1 MDVITLLLIAVWCG
15 TPNLPM
21 SSVKANKQIVECR
34 RDLINCYSVNPS
46 TTTLVTCLKEIPK
59 IKGE

>member
-1 MDVITLLLIAVWCG
+1 MDAATLILITLWCG

-21 SSVKANKQIVECR
+21 SSAKVNKQIVQCR
-34 RDLINCYSVNPS
+34 RDLIECYNVSPS
-46 TTTLVTCLKEIPK
+46 STTLVACLKEIPK

>member
-1 MDVITLLLIAVWCG
+1 MDAITLLLIAVWCG

-21 SSVKANKQIVECR
+21 SSTKVNKQIVQCR
-34 RDLINCYSVNPS
+34 RDLIDCYSISPS
-46 TTTLVTCLKEIPK
+46 TATLVACLKEIPK